1 MTVYVITEG
10 SYSDYHIIAVSTDK
24 DKAEK
29 LAEMFGADVEEWET
43 DTARDRRVIEG
54 FRRYRVCFNREGD
67 VYWTADYTENED
79 VAEGVAIYSANRAV
93 RDKAVEVVVWAKN
106 KEAAIKIAA
115 EKRAQ
120 YLAEQEGIT

>member
-1 MTVYVITEG
+1 MTVYVITDG
-10 SYSDYHIIAVSTDK
+10 CYLDYHIIAVSTDK

-29 LAEMFGADVEEWET
+29 LAKMFGADVEEWET

-54 FRRYRVCFNREGD
+54 FRRYRVYFNREGY
-67 VYWTADYTENED
+67 VHWVADYTDNEY

-93 RDKAVEVVVWAKN
+93 RDKAVDVVVWAKN
-106 KEAAIKIAA
+106 KADAIKIAA

-120 YLAEQEGIT
+120 YLAEMEGIT